1 MNGNGGA
8 DPIRGQ
14 LNEILEAIVRRY
26 GSLRGAGQRCGRS
39 VMWIWRQL
47 RQNKSFDLGKVAEA
61 LASLEVPQRF
71 FFEEIADAAPA
82 FDPAWV
88 LGHFHPAQGPLDPFL
103 AAAQQR
109 MKALLE
115 LPAVRASIPRRQ
127 SEIQAIEGKRCR
139 DPEGAKSELELL
151 AGELLAAAGPQ
162 GVPRGLLA
170 DLAHLLLAWSAVQ
183 RSRGRTGDSVESCAL
198 AGRAAEAAG
207 DPKSRGLFYLQ
218 GSRLM
223 ADLGKPA
230 HALRFAQNACGQ
242 LQCERKSGLLAAAI
256 VQKSIALADLAQP
269 RESRLEAINALRL
282 AARNDRDTRT
292 AAWLQLANLADAR
305 HRDRRALGC
314 LERAKRNARAT
325 RPKAILD
332 WRRALVLGRL
342 GRLHEANR
350 AYRAAIAVF
359 DHHNL
364 PRAAAR
370 IAVDQLEMSLKNGRH
385 QDVLARVRAASPS
398 FEQLGSQSRAFELWM
413 DLCALLLAEGARAS
427 PLALIAAV
435 RRALDESGG
444 GWRSRE
450 N

>member
-1 MNGNGGA
+1 M
-8 DPIRGQ
+8 
-14 LNEILEAIVRRY
+14 
-26 GSLRGAGQRCGRS
+26 
-39 VMWIWRQL
+39 
-47 RQNKSFDLGKVAEA
+47 
-61 LASLEVPQRF
+61 
-71 FFEEIADAAPA
+71 
-82 FDPAWV
+82 
-88 LGHFHPAQGPLDPFL
+88 
-103 AAAQQR
+103 
-109 MKALLE
+109 
-115 LPAVRASIPRRQ
+115 
-127 SEIQAIEGKRCR
+127 
-139 DPEGAKSELELL
+139 
-151 AGELLAAAGPQ
+151 
-162 GVPRGLLA
+162 
-170 DLAHLLLAWSAVQ
+170 
-183 RSRGRTGDSVESCAL
+183 
-198 AGRAAEAAG
+198 
-207 DPKSRGLFYLQ
+207 
-218 GSRLM
+218 
-223 ADLGKPA
+223 
-230 HALRFAQNACGQ
+230 RFAQNACGQ
-242 LQCERKSGLLAAAI
+242 LQCERKSGLLAEAI
-256 VQKSIALADLAQP
+256 VQKSIVLADLEQP
-269 RESRLEAINALRL
+269 RESRLEATAALRL

-325 RPKAILD
+325 RLKAILD

-359 DHHNL
+359 DRHHL
-364 PRAAAR
+364 PLAAAR